1 MHAPWGF
8 PQYLWGLSYLLS
20 KQINVWFVWGILNC
34 NMSFCDGTPN
44 WLCSSYDDSLPLRWI
59 INLQLAFR
67 LVRFFSLH
75 GGLFTETMFAS
86 ELSISYCLQTIA
98 IIPVLPR
105 GVLQLGS
112 TSVVRYPCF
121 SNWDYYIV
129 YIVLHVLKLFSVI
142 IIWPWC
148 TTLWLCYIVD
158 WSNVCSLDLCI

>member
-1 MHAPWGF
+1 MEH
-8 PQYLWGLSYLLS
+8 QTDYVLLTMIACRWDES
-20 KQINVWFVWGILNC
+20 SI
-34 NMSFCDGTPN
+34 
-44 WLCSSYDDSLPLRWI
+44 CSWHSVSTI
-59 INLQLAFR
+59 
-67 LVRFFSLH
+67 FSLH
-75 GGLFTETMFAS
+75 GGLFTETMFAL

-158 WSNVCSLDLCI
+158 WSNVLFPWSLYINYIVVRSKETKPSCGQ